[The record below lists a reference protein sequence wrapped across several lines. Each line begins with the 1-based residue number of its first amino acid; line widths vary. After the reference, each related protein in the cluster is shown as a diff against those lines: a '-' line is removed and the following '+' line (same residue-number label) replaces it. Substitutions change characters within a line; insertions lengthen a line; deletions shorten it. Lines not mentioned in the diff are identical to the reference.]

1 MNAKWR
7 SPLLPNSTEKVAMIL
22 LTREYGPYR
31 GLLDLEID
39 RLVRLTADLM
49 AIRHSR
55 GPTASDLEDAPILD
69 NWERGTRP
77 VACLVGNVCNH
88 PMLPGM
94 GRPIATSDLWVF
106 APDKGWART
115 MSRWYRLGLPREA
128 NPTS

>member
-1 MNAKWR
+1 MV
-7 SPLLPNSTEKVAMIL
+7 LI
-22 LTREYGPYR
+22 TREHGPFR

-55 GPTASDLEDAPILD
+55 GPTTSDLEVAPILD

-77 VACLVGNVCNH
+77 ASCLIGNVFGH
-88 PMLPGM
+88 PMRPGM
-94 GRPIATSDLWVF
+94 GRPVATSDLWVL

-115 MSRWYRLGLPREA
+115 MSRWYRLGRPREA
-128 NPTS
+128 GLTS